1 MHSHVGGRSLPQYTA
16 SEDVTEISA
25 PVTPQMKAID
35 GFDPSDEGIPA
46 IVSRHSF
53 GSLQMLTASEPVV

>member
-46 IVSRHSF
+46 IVSDLSF
-53 GSLQMLTASEPVV
+53 G